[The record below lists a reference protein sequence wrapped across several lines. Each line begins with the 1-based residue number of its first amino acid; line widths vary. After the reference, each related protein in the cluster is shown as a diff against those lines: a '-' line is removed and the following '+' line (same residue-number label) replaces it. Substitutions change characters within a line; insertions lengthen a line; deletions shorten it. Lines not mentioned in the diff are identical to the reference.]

1 LVAALHHPAGYGRD
15 AVRRRRH
22 DHLLDLG
29 RVPGHAQHPRH
40 RVPVD
45 VRVEQADLL
54 ARGGH
59 GHGQVHGHRRLAHA
73 ALAAGHRVHLGQ
85 RVRLGERDD
94 ALRLAAP
101 ERGLQLAALLLAH
114 HVQLDPDSPHAVELA
129 DRGGH
134 VPGDGV
140 AQRTAGHG
148 QEDVD
153 PDGTVASHLDVLD
166 HAEIGDRTVDLRVV
180 DAGERLGDLLY
191 CWRRRQR
198 RRDSHATNATE
209 RPRARRNEQPPG
221 PERKDPG
228 GGYGRAGARRAR
240 ERMPSMAE
248 LQQIGLRHPAAD
260 LVRDIQR
267 NRTGIPR
274 RTFVAEGLF
283 ENNVVLEAGVTID
296 TFLWGP
302 EAAYSDEAQ
311 TRSSQLAA
319 RARRAYR
326 ISEKTLA
333 YLTERP
339 NPDGLISIA
348 RLPDTDPE
356 AFAFGPS
363 ALVLVIDGIEIPGN
377 LGTLIRTADACA
389 ADCLVLTNRRTR
401 LTHPKV
407 LRSSQGM
414 SIRVPA
420 IEFDAVP

>member
-1 LVAALHHPAGYGRD
+1 
-15 AVRRRRH
+15 
-22 DHLLDLG
+22 
-29 RVPGHAQHPRH
+29 
-40 RVPVD
+40 
-45 VRVEQADLL
+45 
-54 ARGGH
+54 
-59 GHGQVHGHRRLAHA
+59 
-73 ALAAGHRVHLGQ
+73 
-85 RVRLGERDD
+85 
-94 ALRLAAP
+94 
-101 ERGLQLAALLLAH
+101 
-114 HVQLDPDSPHAVELA
+114 
-129 DRGGH
+129 
-134 VPGDGV
+134 
-140 AQRTAGHG
+140 
-148 QEDVD
+148 
-153 PDGTVASHLDVLD
+153 
-166 HAEIGDRTVDLRVV
+166 
-180 DAGERLGDLLY
+180 
-191 CWRRRQR
+191 
-198 RRDSHATNATE
+198 
-209 RPRARRNEQPPG
+209 
-221 PERKDPG
+221 
-228 GGYGRAGARRAR
+228 
-240 ERMPSMAE
+240 MPSMAG

-296 TFLWGP
+296 TFLWCP

-407 LRSSQGM
+407 LRASQGM
-414 SIRVPA
+414 SIKVPA
-420 IEFDAVP
+420 LDFDQVAEAIAWLASSDCTVYLADTDTSVNYRDADYSGRTALVVGSERYGISPAWHEASFSRIRIPMLGAADSLNVSISASVLLYEARARKDGW